1 MFMYRDIVYNPET
14 ENPASAE
21 LIIGKQRNGP
31 TGTVPLQF
39 IRELTKFES
48 AGGGQDSQY

>member
-1 MFMYRDIVYNPET
+1 MFLYRDIVYNAET

-31 TGTVPLQF
+31 TGTVHLQF
-39 IRELTKFES
+39 IRELTKFVDES
-48 AGGGQDSQY
+48 AHY